1 MLASYGKMEAKDGNR
16 PFCSI
21 VPNSLGSRVVD
32 GWSHKVCKQGDC
44 GHVTPLSWQKPQH
57 SPCSNKRALTPGSQ
71 GCFSSLPCGSNAE
84 ITTKEWGELRNFSKE
99 VGHFWVGFFFFF
111 FFNWFP
117 PVRLVSGK
125 TGCLQSEKNPSPSP
139 TPTPPPFPLA
149 CLQAPMW
156 HLSKFIS
163 ASAVSRSGGV
173 CEKRHPTALV
183 PSGYFVSDLCLGI
196 ISFGCCW
203 ESVVIHALAFRVK

>member
-111 FFNWFP
+111 FLIGFHLSDLSVVKLDVCKAKKILPPHPLPHLLPSHWPVSRLQCDIWANLFQHPLSAGVEEFVRRDIPRLWF
-117 PVRLVSGK
+117 LVDIL
-125 TGCLQSEKNPSPSP
+125 CLICVWES
-139 TPTPPPFPLA
+139 FPLD
-149 CLQAPMW
+149 
-156 HLSKFIS
+156 
-163 ASAVSRSGGV
+163 AVENLLWSM
-173 CEKRHPTALV
+173 P
-183 PSGYFVSDLCLGI
+183 
-196 ISFGCCW
+196 
-203 ESVVIHALAFRVK
+203 